1 MARLHFSALSDRGIR
16 SINNDAF
23 CAEKIGNYHVFGV
36 AEGQPDPAHEEDASD
51 IAVSSL
57 RESVKNQKNSPAA
70 ALAAAVHESDTRI
83 SEHAANSPDGK
94 RDMTHLSACLIDD
107 SLKCT
112 ILDTGEGN
120 AYLIGS
126 DGIHVPGEHPLSG
139 QPEGLGFLEGG
150 HSGDKRRGDMISHT
164 LGEPHIL
171 TKADFAKITI
181 IDRFLLLSSGGL
193 HDYVKKNRI
202 AEIVLQNG
210 ENVEAS
216 CEFLL
221 EEALSAGSDRTITLV
236 LVHGHY
242 H

>member
-83 SEHAANSPDGK
+83 SEHAANSPDGI

-112 ILDTGEGN
+112 ILDTVKGM
-120 AYLIGS
+120 LI
-126 DGIHVPGEHPLSG
+126 
-139 QPEGLGFLEGG
+139 
-150 HSGDKRRGDMISHT
+150 
-164 LGEPHIL
+164 
-171 TKADFAKITI
+171 
-181 IDRFLLLSSGGL
+181 
-193 HDYVKKNRI
+193 
-202 AEIVLQNG
+202 
-210 ENVEAS
+210 
-216 CEFLL
+216 
-221 EEALSAGSDRTITLV
+221 LSALTASMSLGNTHCPVNRKDLV
-236 LVHGHY
+236 FLRGAIAVIRGGEI
-242 H
+242 